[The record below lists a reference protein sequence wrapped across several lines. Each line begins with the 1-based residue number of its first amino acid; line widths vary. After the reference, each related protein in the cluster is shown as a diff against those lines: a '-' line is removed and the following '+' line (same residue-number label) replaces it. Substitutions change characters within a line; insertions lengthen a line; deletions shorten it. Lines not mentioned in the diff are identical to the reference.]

1 MVLLA
6 HEGEDRRGVT
16 DNSDERCCCVVFFM
30 GGGCG
35 GNGGGAI
42 WVFMEQMRERFGGH
56 DCSAEAEGRAN
67 ILIGLNEFGVGGVP
81 ARASCKNFN
90 RPLMKR
96 ANLQ

>member
-30 GGGCG
+30 GG
-35 GNGGGAI
+35 NGGGSGAI

-56 DCSAEAEGRAN
+56 DCSAEAEWREGRAIVN
-67 ILIGLNEFGVGGVP
+67 ILIGLNEFESEESPP
-81 ARASCKNFN
+81 ALAVKILTDR
-90 RPLMKR
+90 
-96 ANLQ
+96 